1 MTVRVLLVD
10 DEALIRAGLA
20 VILEAEP
27 GIEGV
32 GEAEDGA
39 AAVALARQLRP
50 DVVVMDIR
58 MPRLDGIRATGLL
71 LERVVPPPAVLV
83 LTTFENDGYVAE
95 ALRAGASGFLAKRA
109 RPEQIRHAV
118 HVVAGGESVL
128 FPAQLGRLVAGR
140 PRQGRDDRRLAALTE
155 RETEVLRLIAAGLS
169 NAEIGE
175 RLHVGVQTVK
185 THVGAVL
192 TKLDVRD
199 RTQAAITA
207 YTTGL
212 VPPAAADDP
221 A

>member
-1 MTVRVLLVD
+1 VTVRVLLVD
-10 DEALIRAGLA
+10 DEALVRAGLA
-20 VILEAEP
+20 VILQAEP
-27 GIEGV
+27 GIEVV

-39 AAVALARQLRP
+39 QALALAGRLRP

-58 MPRLDGIRATGLL
+58 MPRLDGIRATGLI

-95 ALRAGASGFLAKRA
+95 ALRAGACGFLAKRT
-109 RPEQIRHAV
+109 RPERIRHAV
-118 HVVAGGESVL
+118 HVVAGGETVL

-140 PRQGRDDRRLAALTE
+140 SRRARDDRRLASLTE
-155 RETEVLRLIAAGLS
+155 RETEVLRLIAAGMS
-169 NAEIGE
+169 NAEIGD

-192 TKLDVRD
+192 TKLGVRD

-212 VPPAAADDP
+212 IRPADGDDP
-221 A
+221 V

>member
-1 MTVRVLLVD
+1 VTVRVLLVD
-10 DEALIRAGLA
+10 DEALVRAGLA
-20 VILEAEP
+20 VILQAEP
-27 GIEGV
+27 GIEVV

-39 AAVALARQLRP
+39 QALALAGRLRP

-58 MPRLDGIRATGLL
+58 MPRMDGIRATGLI
-71 LERVVPPPAVLV
+71 LERVLPPPAVLV

-95 ALRAGASGFLAKRA
+95 ALRAGACGFLAKRT

-118 HVVAGGESVL
+118 HVVAGGETVL

-140 PRQGRDDRRLAALTE
+140 SRRARDDRRLAALTE
-155 RETEVLRLIAAGLS
+155 RETEVLRLIAAGMS
-169 NAEIGE
+169 NAEIGD

-192 TKLDVRD
+192 AKLGVRD
-199 RTQAAITA
+199 RTQAAIAA

-212 VPPAAADDP
+212 VRPVDGDDP
-221 A
+221 V